1 MNKGYK
7 SIFFCPIWQQDQMSY
22 YLPPHSKSPT
32 TFSKAKT
39 LKESKP
45 SSAIV
50 AYKGLNSKEE

>member
-1 MNKGYK
+1 
-7 SIFFCPIWQQDQMSY
+7 MSY